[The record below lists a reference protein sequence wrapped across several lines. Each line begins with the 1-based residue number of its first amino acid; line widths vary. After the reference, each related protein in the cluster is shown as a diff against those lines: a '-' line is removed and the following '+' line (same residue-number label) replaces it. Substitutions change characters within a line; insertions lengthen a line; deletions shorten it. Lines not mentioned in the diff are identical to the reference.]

1 MMDTRDRMEEMGRH
15 RDKKT
20 KAKENNKTLLHDYIT
35 AEELRACTSCQACVQ
50 VCPVLIDPLHI
61 INQMKRFLIMEE
73 SNAPQ
78 EWNGMFSNIENNFAP
93 WKFSPDERGRWAEEM
108 NG

>member
-1 MMDTRDRMEEMGRH
+1 MEEVGRH
-15 RDKKT
+15 RDN
-20 KAKENNKTLLHDYIT
+20 KATDNNKTLLHDYIT

-50 VCPVLIDPLHI
+50 VCPVLIDPLDI
-61 INQMKRFLIMEE
+61 INQLKRFLIMEE

-93 WKFSPDERGRWAEEM
+93 WKFSPDERAKWAEEM
-108 NG
+108 KE